1 MPAVAIVAAMMWA
14 LTAMAAHG
22 GSLSAEHHH
31 LIRASH
37 DLGSALDAERAVTLD
52 HPHLVDGSDPSHHPE
67 QYTAAVLPRPGAAIA
82 ALGVVMAVVVVVS
95 ALAPFVASGG
105 WGPPLR
111 LAPVVTGHDL
121 LIRLCLSRR

>member
-1 MPAVAIVAAMMWA
+1 MAIVAALVWA

-22 GSLSAEHHH
+22 GSLSEEHHH
-31 LIRASH
+31 VISASH
-37 DLGSALDAERAVTLD
+37 EVGTALDAERAVTLD

-67 QYTAAVLPRPGAAIA
+67 QYAAAVLPRPATAVA
-82 ALGVVMAVVVVVS
+82 ALGVVMAMVVAVS

-105 WGPPLR
+105 RGPPLG